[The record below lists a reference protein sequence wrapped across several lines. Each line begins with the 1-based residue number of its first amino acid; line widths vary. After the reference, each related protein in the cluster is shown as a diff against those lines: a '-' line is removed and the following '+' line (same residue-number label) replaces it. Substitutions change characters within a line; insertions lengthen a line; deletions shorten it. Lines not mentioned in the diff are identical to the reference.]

1 MASEKSTEENAV
13 QIVILLNI
21 LGDNEIDFDKGR
33 TSIFS
38 PITIFNNINQ
48 QEEQNIDNFK

>member
-21 LGDNEIDFDKGR
+21 LGDNEIDFDKCR